1 MTDQSNVGAAVLN
14 QLKRLEGAIL
24 RKQDLDDDDEDDDF
38 GNLPPKNLDDFFSLD
53 DNLKSRPVQKRLV
66 SHLSIF
72 FMVHILCSQ

>member
-38 GNLPPKNLDDFFSLD
+38 GNLPPKNLDDFFRWMTILRVD
-53 DNLKSRPVQKRLV
+53 RYKRL
-66 SHLSIF
+66 
-72 FMVHILCSQ
+72 